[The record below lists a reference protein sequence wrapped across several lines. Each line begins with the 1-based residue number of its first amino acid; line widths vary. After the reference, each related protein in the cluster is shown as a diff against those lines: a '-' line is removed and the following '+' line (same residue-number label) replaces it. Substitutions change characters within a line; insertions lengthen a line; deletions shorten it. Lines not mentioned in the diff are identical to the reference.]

1 MPNQQRLRQLL
12 KLVKMIDEAKL
23 GNDWE
28 SRKELEKI
36 RKSAV
41 EEIKSIEEE
50 LQNKNVIK

>member
-1 MPNQQRLRQLL
+1 MPNRQRLRQLL